1 MLGRATPVLPAE
13 DLARAK
19 KFYTDDMGLSVMFE
33 SEGGTAF
40 QASDG
45 TGIFVYPH
53 ERTLATHTAA
63 TFIVDDLDAVVRELR
78 GRGVT
83 FEDYYQPGLK
93 TVDGIAEFEGMK
105 SAWLVDSEGNI
116 IAISQLPFKR

>member
-13 DLARAK
+13 DMARAK
-19 KFYTDDMGLSVMFE
+19 KFYTDELGLSVAFE

-45 TGIFVYPH
+45 TRIFVYPH
-53 ERTLATHTAA
+53 ERTLANHTAA
-63 TFIVDDLDAVVRELR
+63 TFIVDDLVAVVKELR

-83 FEDYYQPGLK
+83 FEDYDQPGLR
-93 TVDGIAEFEGMK
+93 TVDGIAEFEGME

-116 IAISQLPFKR
+116 IAIGQLPF